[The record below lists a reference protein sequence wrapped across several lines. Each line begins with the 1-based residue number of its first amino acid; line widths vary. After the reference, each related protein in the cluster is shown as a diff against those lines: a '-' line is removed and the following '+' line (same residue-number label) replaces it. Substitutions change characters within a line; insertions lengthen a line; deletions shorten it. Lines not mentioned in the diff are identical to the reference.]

1 MIDQTVV
8 VDEFYMPLSSE
19 LSKEQLDTLFSNMKG
34 NFYLF
39 IYIFQNANLITPLL
53 LLSLSL
59 LKKKILYQ

>member
-34 NFYLF
+34 NFYLS